1 MSTGHQSMPMPQPT
15 PEPIHRTGSAAGPA
29 LGRPGTP
36 SSADSPDAIT
46 KLFRHHGL
54 RRTRQRD
61 LLYRQLASTDSH
73 PTAEELFT
81 RARRLD
87 SRLSLATVYNTLET
101 LHDAGLCIRV
111 PCPTGAGPA
120 RYDACTTNHV
130 HLAVEGSVLDV
141 PDDLSRKLVN
151 AIDPATLAEIE
162 RRTGISI
169 DRLSIQIV
177 GSRKTS

>member
-1 MSTGHQSMPMPQPT
+1 MP
-15 PEPIHRTGSAAGPA
+15 AAP
-29 LGRPGTP
+29 PDTP
-36 SSADSPDAIT
+36 SPQAPRHAQGDLAD
-46 KLFRHHGL
+46 LFREHGL

-61 LLYRQLASTDSH
+61 LLYRELASTDTH

-81 RARRLD
+81 RARRVD
-87 SRLSLATVYNTLET
+87 TQLSLATVYNTLET
-101 LHDAGLCIRV
+101 LHNAGLCIRV

-130 HLAVEGSVLDV
+130 HLAVEGSVIDV

-151 AIDPATLAEIE
+151 AIDPTTLAEIE
-162 RRTGISI
+162 RRTGVSI

-177 GSRKTS
+177 GSRKSS